1 MTYEKE
7 QLCKYLLSQGKCDDC
22 PMAYS
27 HFFCEKNTE
36 NLGLDIENLERMR
49 KDYRKQIK

>member
-7 QLCKYLLSQGKCDDC
+7 QLCKYLLSQGKCDNC
-22 PMAYS
+22 PMTYS

-36 NLGLDIENLERMR
+36 NLGLDIENLEKMR
-49 KDYRKQIK
+49 KDYRK